1 MKRLRGCRTP
11 DGEYCRPVG
20 KEGVGP
26 GARQTPF
33 LSLGVKEALEAGV
46 PGSVQD
52 LPDRWSGRG
61 SWEARP
67 PGVNPHWGGSNTN
80 EATVSQLRLRPLSN
94 TLVGAQIPTTGV
106 GEGVALQAQTW
117 EGGWL
122 DPGSLQGTGP
132 KLLQV
137 HCRGSHVAR
146 NRGSLGWACLTHTL
160 LSYLAKALVF
170 KVQRLD
176 Q

>member
-1 MKRLRGCRTP
+1 MWRPTAATMPGPSMKRLRGCRTP
-11 DGEYCRPVG
+11 DGEYCRPVR
-20 KEGVGP
+20 KEVWGVSPVSSQLQGL
-26 GARQTPF
+26 GTGDRQTPF

-67 PGVNPHWGGSNTN
+67 PGVNPHWGGSNTK
-80 EATVSQLRLRPLSN
+80 EATVSQLRLGPLSN

-122 DPGSLQGTGP
+122 DPWQFAGHRS
-132 KLLQV
+132 
-137 HCRGSHVAR
+137 
-146 NRGSLGWACLTHTL
+146 
-160 LSYLAKALVF
+160 KASPSAL
-170 KVQRLD
+170 
-176 Q
+176 